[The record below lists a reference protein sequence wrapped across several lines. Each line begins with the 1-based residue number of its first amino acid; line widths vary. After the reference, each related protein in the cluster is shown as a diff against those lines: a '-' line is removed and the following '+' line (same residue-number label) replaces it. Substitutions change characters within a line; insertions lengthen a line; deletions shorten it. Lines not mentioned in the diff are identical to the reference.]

1 MEEEAARKEED
12 RKRRKEEK
20 TKQRAE
26 LKRQGLL
33 KTGRE
38 KQEAERLAAMR
49 EQFLRNNPGVELPP
63 GEQMHDSQIRPT
75 FFGIIIEVLSTLAGL
90 PPSEVFWSGQNDVQL
105 DWVLLV
111 LTECC
116 LMVCSW

>member
-1 MEEEAARKEED
+1 MILQEEEDARLAEEEAVRKEEE

-20 TKQRAE
+20 SKQRAE

-63 GEQMHDSQIRPT
+63 GEQMRDDRLD
-75 FFGIIIEVLSTLAGL
+75 FGLQYLG
-90 PPSEVFWSGQNDVQL
+90 
-105 DWVLLV
+105 
-111 LTECC
+111 
-116 LMVCSW
+116 